1 MSITQLMTLSG
12 VLAGGAVPLETL
24 SLAAFVSNNGGTGGN
39 DLQPIPSSVQA
50 GDIIVCHHYPEA
62 TGGGTTLPSGYTNIA
77 SNSAGGYVSKA
88 FFKISDGTEGGTSP
102 IGLTGAALS
111 ISRRPTWI
119 LRANRPIE
127 TATVAQYGNGYGGNS
142 LNTSNPGNITL
153 LKSNFTYPTIVLG
166 WETSAENPNSLPGDG
181 FDVGNGVIT
190 QAWNTA
196 SAGKFNGTGT
206 YGPSVASGGGLITSD
221 PGSNV
226 VVDGVTGSYAAVYG
240 VALNV
245 T

>member
-1 MSITQLMTLSG
+1 MSITQLMIGAAHSSG
-12 VLAGGAVPLETL
+12 GVPLETL

-39 DLQPIPSSVQA
+39 ALQPIPTAVQA
-50 GDIIVCHHYPEA
+50 GDIIVCHHYPENA
-62 TGGGTTLPSGYTNIA
+62 GGGTTLPSGYTNIA
-77 SNSAGGYVSKA
+77 DNSAGGFVSRT
-88 FFKISDGTEGGTSP
+88 FFKIADGTEGGTSP
-102 IGLTGAALS
+102 IGLTGVALTT
-111 ISRRPTWI
+111 SRRPTWI

-127 TATVAQYGNGYGGNS
+127 TATVAQYGNGYGGNA
-142 LNTSNPGNITL
+142 LNTSNPGDITL

-166 WETSAENPNSLPGDG
+166 FETSAENPNSLPGDG

-196 SAGKFNGTGT
+196 SAGKFDGTGT

-240 VALNV
+240 VAFNV